1 MSNTG
6 ENLSALMKDAAAS
19 GSDGNAGG
27 GDGDGKSLESQNES
41 LRQRVVAAER
51 RAQESVPYVDLI
63 LKLRDSGEVGQKII
77 QKLLDK
83 EPLTGLEEK
92 KVVEEVAKATPLT
105 EERVIEILA
114 ENNKKVT
121 EDVAGRMR
129 DQRSADL
136 KNQELTT
143 WAKEKLP
150 GFENMKGSQ
159 QWGDTLDVVL
169 GLYHAKRMFI
179 PEGKN
184 HWEAIYERAYATCVA
199 EDPDIIKGKQ
209 PAAQSEAERLK
220 DILAGGGKKASS
232 EAASE
237 KKDDFKDAPENLKRD
252 LEFARSIG
260 SGTIGKSFGR
270 KAKMKG

>member
-19 GSDGNAGG
+19 GSDGNAEG

-51 RAQESVPYVDLI
+51 RAQESVPYVNLI
-63 LKLRDSGEVGQKII
+63 LKLRDAGEVGPKII
-77 QKLLDK
+77 EKLINN

-105 EERVIEILA
+105 EERVLEILA
-114 ENNKKVT
+114 ENNKTVV
-121 EDVAGRMR
+121 DAFG
-129 DQRSADL
+129 QRITAQNQATA
-136 KNQELTT
+136 KNQELDT

-150 GFENMKGSQ
+150 GFEHMKGSR

-169 GLYHAKRMFI
+169 GLYHAKKMYI
-179 PEGKN
+179 PEGKD
-184 HWEAIYERAYATCVA
+184 HWEAVYERAYATCVA
-199 EDPDIIKGKQ
+199 EDPDIVKGKQ

-220 DILAGGGKKASS
+220 DILAGRGKKASS
-232 EAASE
+232 EVASE
-237 KKDDFKDAPENLKRD
+237 KKDDFKDAPEHLKRD

-270 KAKMKG
+270 KAKMKS